1 MRAAVAILFLCG
13 LSGCTTITQVPST
26 QVMVVIDADQS
37 VRGAAA
43 SLDVTVVG
51 PSGTPLMQPVSG
63 VRFPLRVAVVPEGGD
78 ATREFTVTATARSR
92 TGTSLGTVRGR
103 TRFVPSSL
111 RELRLV
117 IEGCCAALSCS
128 TEQTCEDCAC
138 AMLVTSAPESLPTFV
153 PGDAQVEPSDGSI
166 EAPDAGA
173 PDASAID
180 ASAIDTGSV
189 DASAID
195 ASVPDASAP
204 DAGAI
209 DASAIDASAIDAGSV
224 DASAVDTGSTDAGS
238 IDAGALPCTPT
249 AAPALLDP
257 MNGAQTGRTGLRP
270 RLRWR
275 PETSCGSATRYQL
288 QVDDSCTTPDF
299 ASCAFASPEAAL
311 TEIADTFA
319 QPATNLP
326 VATSAP
332 VGRRYHWRVRACV
345 ASRCGPWSAVRY
357 LEVGRAAS
365 DVDGDG
371 FSDAIV
377 SASNQDSATG
387 VVYVFRGGAA
397 GLETTATR
405 IASPESTTGGYFG
418 ADLDVTDLDAD
429 GFADLVVG
437 SFSGRAYV
445 YYGGASGLG
454 ALAVILTDASELVAA
469 AGDLNAD
476 GFADLA
482 LGDKTT
488 RTVFVHHG
496 RATPLSTTATTT
508 ILDPGTSGSE
518 FSNNLATAGDV
529 DADGYADLLVGA
541 RVASRAYLFS
551 GGPSGVS
558 VTPTTTFSRP
568 GEELGSDLA
577 HAGDLDGDGFSDV
590 VIGAEAAARG
600 TTSYDGVA
608 YVHHGAPGG
617 LSVTPTITLFNPA
630 SARNAR
636 FASAVFRLGDLDGD
650 GFDDLAV
657 SCASAYGSSGV
668 VYVYAGSV
676 GGVPAS
682 PTRTYLHP
690 TSLPNAR
697 LRQGI
702 SIDFDGDGLLDLL
715 TSAGTQDIGG
725 ITRVGRVFVY
735 RGVGAV
741 FPPTTPTSMLDNPT
755 PQHDS
760 QFGRIAPW

>member
-1 MRAAVAILFLCG
+1 MMRVAIAMLFLFG
-13 LSGCTTITQVPST
+13 VSACTTITHVQST

-37 VRGAAA
+37 VRESAA
-43 SLDVTVVG
+43 SLDVMVVG

-78 ATREFTVTATARSR
+78 PTREFTVSATARSR

-103 TRFVPSSL
+103 TRFVPGSL

-128 TEQTCEDCAC
+128 TEQTCEDCTC
-138 AMLVTSAPESLPTFV
+138 ATLVTSAPESLPTFV
-153 PGDAQVEPSDGSI
+153 PGDAQVASDGSI
-166 EAPDAGA
+166 AAPDA
-173 PDASAID
+173 DSID
-180 ASAIDTGSV
+180 ASSVDADSV
-189 DASAID
+189 DAS
-195 ASVPDASAP
+195 
-204 DAGAI
+204 
-209 DASAIDASAIDAGSV
+209 SV
-224 DASAVDTGSTDAGS
+224 DASSVDATSVDASS
-238 IDAGALPCTPT
+238 IDASSPPCTPT
-249 AAPALLDP
+249 SAPALLAP
-257 MNGAQTGRTGLRP
+257 MNGAQTGRNGLRP

-275 PETSCGSATRYQL
+275 PESSCGTATRYQV

-299 ASCAFASPEAAL
+299 AACAFASPETAL
-311 TEIADTFA
+311 TEIAETFA
-319 QPATNLP
+319 QPATNLA

-332 VGRRYHWRVRACV
+332 VGRRYYWRVRAC
-345 ASRCGPWSAVRY
+345 ATSGCGPWSAVRY
-357 LEVGRAAS
+357 LEVGRATS
-365 DVDGDG
+365 DIDGDG
-371 FSDAIV
+371 FSDALIA
-377 SASNQDSATG
+377 ASNQNAATG
-387 VVYVFRGGAA
+387 VVYVFRGSAA
-397 GLETTATR
+397 GLATTSTT

-454 ALAVILTDASELVAA
+454 ALAVTLTDASEFVAA
-469 AGDLNAD
+469 AGDVNAD

-482 LGDKTT
+482 LGDKTA

-496 RATPLSTTATTT
+496 RATPLSSTATTT

-541 RVASRAYLFS
+541 RSASRAYLYA
-551 GGPSGVS
+551 GGASGVS
-558 VTPTTTFSRP
+558 VAPTTTFSRP
-568 GEELGSDLA
+568 GEDLGSDLA
-577 HAGDLDGDGFSDV
+577 YAGDLDGDGFSDV
-590 VIGAEAAARG
+590 VIGAEGAARG

-617 LSVTPTITLFNPA
+617 LSVTPTITLVNPVT
-630 SARNAR
+630 SRNAR
-636 FASAVFRLGDLDGD
+636 FGSGVFTLGDVDGD
-650 GFDDLAV
+650 GFDDLVV
-657 SCASAYGSSGV
+657 SSANAYGASGV
-668 VYVYAGSV
+668 VYVFAGSAS
-676 GGVPAS
+676 GVPAA

-690 TSLPNAR
+690 TALPNAR
-697 LRQGI
+697 FRQAV

-715 TSAGTQDIGG
+715 MSAGTQDIGG
-725 ITRVGRVFVY
+725 ISRVGRVFVY
-735 RGVGAV
+735 RGVGAA
-741 FPPTTPTSMLDNPT
+741 FPPTTPTSTLDHPT
-755 PQHDS
+755 PQHDA

>member
-1 MRAAVAILFLCG
+1 MMRSVVAILFLFG
-13 LSGCTTITQVPST
+13 VSACTSITRVPST
-26 QVMVVIDADQS
+26 QVMVVIDADES
-37 VRGAAA
+37 VRASAA
-43 SLDVTVVG
+43 SLDVMVVG

-63 VRFPLRVAVVPEGGD
+63 VEFPLRVAVVPEGGD
-78 ATREFTVTATARSR
+78 ATREFTVSATARSR

-138 AMLVTSAPESLPTFV
+138 TALVTIAPDSLPTFV
-153 PGDAQVEPSDGSI
+153 PGDAQVGIDGSI
-166 EAPDAGA
+166 EE
-173 PDASAID
+173 
-180 ASAIDTGSV
+180 
-189 DASAID
+189 
-195 ASVPDASAP
+195 PDASAP
-204 DAGAI
+204 DAGPIDAAAVDASSVDASSI
-209 DASAIDASAIDAGSV
+209 DASSV
-224 DASAVDTGSTDAGS
+224 DASANDAGA
-238 IDAGALPCTPT
+238 IDAGAIDAGTVPCTPT
-249 AAPALLDP
+249 AAPALLAP
-257 MNGAQTGRTGLRP
+257 MNGAQTGRQGLRP

-275 PETSCGSATRYQL
+275 PESSCGTATRYQV

-299 ASCAFASPEAAL
+299 AACAFASPETAL

-319 QPATNLP
+319 QPATNLA

-332 VGRRYHWRVRACV
+332 VGRRYYWRVRAC
-345 ASRCGPWSAVRY
+345 AAAGCGPWSAVRY
-357 LEVGRAAS
+357 LEVGRATS
-365 DVDGDG
+365 DIDGDG
-371 FSDAIV
+371 FADAIIA
-377 SASNQDSATG
+377 ASNQNAATG

-397 GLETTATR
+397 GLATTSTT

-437 SFSGRAYV
+437 SFAGRAYV

-454 ALAVILTDASELVAA
+454 SLAVTLTDASEFVAA
-469 AGDLNAD
+469 AGDVNAD

-496 RATPLSTTATTT
+496 RATPLSSTANTT

-541 RVASRAYLFS
+541 RSASRAYLYA
-551 GGPSGVS
+551 GGASGVS
-558 VTPTTTFSRP
+558 VTPTTTFSQP
-568 GEELGSDLA
+568 GEELGCDLA

-590 VIGAEAAARG
+590 VIGAESAARG
-600 TTSYDGVA
+600 TTAFDGVA

-617 LSVTPTITLFNPA
+617 LSVTPTITLVNPA

-636 FASAVFRLGDLDGD
+636 FGSGVFRLGDVDGD
-650 GFDDLAV
+650 GFDDLVV
-657 SCASAYGSSGV
+657 SSANAFGASGV
-668 VYVYAGSV
+668 VYVFAGSAS
-676 GGVPAS
+676 GVPAS

-690 TSLPNAR
+690 TALPNAR
-697 LRQGI
+697 FRQAV

-715 TSAGTQDIGG
+715 MSAGTQDIGG
-725 ITRVGRVFVY
+725 ISRVGRVFVY
-735 RGVGAV
+735 RGVGAA
-741 FPPTTPTSMLDNPT
+741 FPPTTPTSTLDHPS
-755 PQHDS
+755 PQHDA